1 MEIRKIIREEIEDFS
16 DFEWAKGEIEYPI
29 YSIDFLIGK
38 KAYIRENNI
47 DEVQQAMGNCRY
59 SELDKSDLTF
69 GEIRSEIGWTIKKS
83 NIPNI
88 VTIVLDKKKGTQL
101 WDIDDVLE
109 LVRLGIWVVKGDDGK
124 FINES
129 EEFDWIKDINPEL
142 TNENFHLF
150 YNKPFYWYHKGE
162 PVSDWGIPRVFWF
175 EESGIHV
182 RGKDE
187 IALMCHKDVNDK
199 TTSEPK
205 DECTDIFHS
214 TAIRYIKKGT
224 LQHQPQ
230 LSDIKECEN
239 YLDKILNNVTLINED
254 GRKPDMEWDFTKNN
268 LDKSKKWVKTK
279 EDVKK
284 YLSLL
289 FSKLK
294 NLPRKIKVKIIK
306 YVLISF
312 IGLLTVNQLQT
323 VVDEVSP
330 EKIEITKI
338 QQTEKKES
346 KVGSIRKPSKE
357 LFTFLKIEEGSAK
370 NKGEPV
376 LVAYKI
382 GDGMIT
388 VGWGHAEN
396 SNKSKYRVGQKID
409 KYEAEK
415 LLKQDVK
422 QASEALNRILNNWE
436 SKGIEVNVTQEM
448 YNTMTSMIFNMG
460 IGNFRKSDFIQLVK
474 KNRLD
479 KAKEKIKTTSS
490 HLFSEFPGLKKRREL
505 ESGNFNTT
513 SS

>member
-1 MEIRKIIREEIEDFS
+1 MGMEIRKIIREEIEDFS

-38 KAYIRENNI
+38 KAYIRENNM

-83 NIPNI
+83 NIPNT
-88 VTIVLDKKKGTQL
+88 VTIVLDKKKGTQI

-109 LVRLGIWVVKGDDGK
+109 LVRLGIWVVEGDDGK

-142 TNENFHLF
+142 TNENFHMF

-182 RGKDE
+182 RDKDE

-338 QQTEKKES
+338 QQTEKEEPKEEP
-346 KVGSIRKPSKE
+346 KVESIRKPSEE
-357 LFTFLKIEEGSAK
+357 LFTFLKKEEGYVG
-370 NKGEPV
+370 KG
-376 LVAYKI
+376 YKI
-382 GDGMIT
+382 GDGKIT
-388 VGWGHAEN
+388 IGWGHAEDIN
-396 SNKSKYRVGQKID
+396 NSKYKLGQEIDTTEAKI
-409 KYEAEK
+409 

-422 QASEALNRILNNWE
+422 KASEALNRILNNWE